1 MPRMRQKHI
10 GEIVKLFEL
19 ELHCV
24 SQVARAEKMKMRKR
38 IVNVVIPAL
47 MVSDQTV
54 KVFMGQVEEKIS
66 DVLDTFVD
74 SWGFRKKLARRVDQK
89 LKQSAE

>member
-47 MVSDQTV
+47 MVPD
-54 KVFMGQVEEKIS
+54 
-66 DVLDTFVD
+66 
-74 SWGFRKKLARRVDQK
+74 
-89 LKQSAE
+89 